1 MEVKIPEEIKG
12 AVALTSEDLERI
24 GQGGYEILEYVN
36 RGMTRA
42 AFRVRERRG
51 HVDRTK
57 IMKLPFLEIDPR
69 DSALAF
75 AAAQRKDRNLAEV
88 LIENQ
93 ISHPYIA
100 EVHDAFQLSDGRT
113 VIVETDY
120 PGAVDLETA
129 LKTMGP
135 IRDKERAEGIFRK
148 GLQALSYLNL
158 EKRIVHR
165 DVKPSNVLLLPNGD
179 IKLTDLQTA
188 TKINA
193 FDESQVFTL
202 GGASFNPPENLNTWL
217 SGNDVRFLHGSD
229 AYGWAATF
237 YYLLTGHAP
246 VNYKVIAVSKG
257 LKNLVRDSEDLAE
270 VHMGITH
277 EIIRNTL
284 KTTKPGEPLEA
295 IVKVGR
301 KWATRVD
308 PVEHDFMVRAAIEE
322 VPRQYRKMFYNVL
335 RSGGP
340 KAIRNI
346 KGLQLAFEKTKR
358 GVFGRFADGIAFG
371 ARYILPS
378 AVAAGVAGLCI
389 YGGIVQSGKERK
401 PTMADVLRGV
411 DYRNFSL
418 ENILEG
424 PDRNYVLDVIVPC
437 MEDARERLPKLEA
450 FDKSRISLGT
460 EHSHV
465 VIRLNKRLVSSWLR
479 ACYLSRYQKRLM
491 GEGNDRRLAPS
502 FVPFDFALISGSGI
516 MRTPDVATDLTK
528 IALGAQYLK
537 LCLGPKR
544 NVADV
549 LADYISSK
557 EVINTAIA
565 RTESI
570 SYFPRIVSE
579 GEHGGRIEVGYRR
592 FLPPAEQE
600 FVDMATALYAITDED
615 GQVHWD
621 RIPRLN
627 FVPGTYSRLTIP
639 SR

>member
-1 MEVKIPEEIKG
+1 MKTDVKLTEDEERQLREK
-12 AVALTSEDLERI
+12 
-24 GQGGYEILEYVN
+24 GYEILERLGEGQQREAYLARYQSGGVSKTRVLTISKPEVN
-36 RGMTRA
+36 PESVCSVM
-42 AFRVRERRG
+42 VRCKG
-51 HVDRTK
+51 
-57 IMKLPFLEIDPR
+57 
-69 DSALAF
+69 
-75 AAAQRKDRNLAEV
+75 RNLDEAEV
-88 LIENQ
+88 DISNQ
-93 ISHPYIA
+93 VQHVNVV
-100 EVHDAFQLSDGRT
+100 EVLDNFCLNNGNGKRNVNVQAYHEAT
-113 VIVETDY
+113 
-120 PGAVDLETA
+120 DLESLVKMTGP
-129 LKTMGP
+129 LKDDEKGRN
-135 IRDKERAEGIFRK
+135 IIKQLLEG
-148 GLQALSYLNL
+148 ADYL
-158 EKRIVHR
+158 ESQGFVHR
-165 DVKPSNVLLLPNGD
+165 DYKPANVLVTRDGNVKVSDLHIAAKRSWDLGSHMPTMGSIPYSHPKFINSFFSGCPESASRETEAYSVAATILYAVSGEKPFSYRFVRENDGKEVKIGD
-179 IKLTDLQTA
+179 
-188 TKINA
+188 
-193 FDESQVFTL
+193 QVF
-202 GGASFNPPENLNTWL
+202 
-217 SGNDVRFLHGSD
+217 
-229 AYGWAATF
+229 
-237 YYLLTGHAP
+237 
-246 VNYKVIAVSKG
+246 KIG
-257 LKNLVRDSEDLAE
+257 LKDGDELVEK
-270 VHMGITH
+270 ITVEEH
-277 EIIRNTL
+277 EERLNRVL
-284 KTTKPGEPLEA
+284 
-295 IVKVGR
+295 R
-301 KWATRVD
+301 KA
-308 PVEHDFMVRAAIEE
+308 PKSL
-322 VPRQYRKMFYNVL
+322 RKML
-335 RSGGP
+335 RRALSMKTSKKKRIGSVGQLKREFK
-340 KAIRNI
+340 KA
-346 KGLQLAFEKTKR
+346 QR

-465 VIRLNKRLVSSWLR
+465 VLRLNKRLVSSWLR